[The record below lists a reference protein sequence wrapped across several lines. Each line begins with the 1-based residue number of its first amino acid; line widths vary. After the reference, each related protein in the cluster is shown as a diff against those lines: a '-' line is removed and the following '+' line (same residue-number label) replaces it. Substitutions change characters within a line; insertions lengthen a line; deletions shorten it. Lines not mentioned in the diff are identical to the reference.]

1 MNGTVNPGQ
10 STRAAGPI
18 LALIS
23 QLLSALD
30 AVQRHHLKQSPA
42 GDPSAAPRLRQVD
55 SPGICIL

>member
-10 STRAAGPI
+10 STRVLRSI

-30 AVQRHHLKQSPA
+30 VVQRHHLKPSPA
-42 GDPSAAPRLRQVD
+42 GDP
-55 SPGICIL
+55 ICRR